1 MRGMVAWEREDIAC
15 LRFLPVV
22 GILRALGPYWREI
35 GYLRERTG
43 SDWPDKYPEEKYQ
56 AL

>member
-22 GILRALGPYWREI
+22 GMLRAFGLYWRGI
-35 GYLRERTG
+35 GCLRERTE
-43 SDWPDKYPEEKYQ
+43 SDLPEKYPEEKYQ